1 MQPLIYLRDNSL
13 FTLPRGLKVIL
24 DQFGQGGKGQ
34 WEVVLAASVIAT
46 LPMLVIFFLGQH
58 YFVEGSPPPAARAD
72 RWSKLDDAR
81 RRRPWGGP
89 VGARRSWLMLTTLA
103 VVCVAVAVGVV
114 AWDGGRARPEPAR
127 DPAQAWSATL
137 HTPPDPVVSPV
148 QRASA
153 AVQVGPPPTSAV
165 QLQLAGGTLYVRDSG
180 RVRALDPRSGRE
192 RWVYP
197 AGPQGLANLEVVSFV
212 ADVEAT
218 AVAVRRTGGSG
229 PEGLVVLLDPAT
241 GRPRWQRR
249 VGGEVY
255 PDSLAVGPAGV
266 HLVAQDF
273 LTSEELAARLRR
285 DDRSSLH
292 PRLTTT
298 GRGGRLRWQR
308 PLQDRGGRAGLLGDA
323 IATTA
328 GGRVVVIEGWGWGA
342 DVEAFDA
349 ATGAGSWGRR
359 VRQAGGALAWGD
371 RLLLNLW
378 DRRPVV
384 RAVDGTPLRADFLPA
399 ELLASGPPTPTGT
412 STSGQFEYRLAGD
425 TLYVFAND
433 RLAAVDLRAGTVRW
447 QVPTGVELYHM
458 PWWERILNPD
468 APQSDR
474 PFSASGV
481 TVRDGRV
488 LVVARDRCL
497 YVVDDRAGAV
507 AGRQC
512 GLPEPRPGSPLIS
525 TPEVTVYRTLG
536 ELVAYPLR
544 TG

>member
-1 MQPLIYLRDNSL
+1 
-13 FTLPRGLKVIL
+13 V
-24 DQFGQGGKGQ
+24 
-34 WEVVLAASVIAT
+34 A
-46 LPMLVIFFLGQH
+46 
-58 YFVEGSPPPAARAD
+58 
-72 RWSKLDDAR
+72 
-81 RRRPWGGP
+81 
-89 VGARRSWLMLTTLA
+89 ARRSLLVLATLA
-103 VVCVAVAVGVV
+103 VVSVAAAVGVA
-114 AWDGGRARPEPAR
+114 AWDRGRPSPELAR

-148 QRASA
+148 QRASPT
-153 AVQVGPPPTSAV
+153 VQPGSPPPSAV
-165 QLQLAGGTLYVRDSG
+165 QLQLAGGALYVRDGG

-192 RWVYP
+192 RWTYP
-197 AGPQGLANLEVVSFV
+197 AGPQGPATLEVVSFV
-212 ADVEAT
+212 ADAGAT
-218 AVAVRRTGGSG
+218 AVAVRRTGGRG
-229 PEGLVVLLDPAT
+229 PEGLVALLDPAS

-249 VGGEVY
+249 LGGEVY

-266 HLVAQDF
+266 HLVVQDF

-298 GRGGRLRWQR
+298 GRDGRPRWQR
-308 PLQDRGGRAGLLGDA
+308 PLRDRGGRAGLLGDA

-328 GGRVVVIEGWGWGA
+328 GGRVVLIEGWGRGA

-349 ATGAGSWGRR
+349 ATGARSWSRW
-359 VRQAGGALAWGD
+359 VQQAGGALAWGD

-378 DRRPVV
+378 DRRPLV
-384 RAVDGTPLRADFLPA
+384 RAADGARLRADFLPA
-399 ELLASGPPTPTGT
+399 ELLAAGPPMPPGW
-412 STSGQFEYRLAGD
+412 STSDQFRYGLAGD
-425 TLYVFAND
+425 SLYVFAND
-433 RLAAVDLRAGTVRW
+433 RLAAVDLGVGTVRW

-481 TVRDGRV
+481 AARDGKV

-497 YVVDDRAGAV
+497 YVVDDRTGAV

-512 GLPEPRPGSPLIS
+512 GLQEPWPGSPLIS

>member
-1 MQPLIYLRDNSL
+1 
-13 FTLPRGLKVIL
+13 V
-24 DQFGQGGKGQ
+24 
-34 WEVVLAASVIAT
+34 A
-46 LPMLVIFFLGQH
+46 
-58 YFVEGSPPPAARAD
+58 
-72 RWSKLDDAR
+72 
-81 RRRPWGGP
+81 
-89 VGARRSWLMLTTLA
+89 ARRSWLVLATLA
-103 VVCVAVAVGVV
+103 VVSVAAAVGVA
-114 AWDGGRARPEPAR
+114 AWDRGRASPEPAR

-153 AVQVGPPPTSAV
+153 AVQVGPPPPSAV
-165 QLQLAGGTLYVRDSG
+165 QLQLAGGTLYVRDSSQ
-180 RVRALDPRSGRE
+180 VRALDPRSGRE
-192 RWVYP
+192 RWTYP
-197 AGPQGLANLEVVSFV
+197 AAAQGPAALEVVSFV
-212 ADVEAT
+212 AGGEAT

-229 PEGLVVLLDPAT
+229 PEGLVALLDPAS

-249 VGGEVY
+249 LGGEVY

-273 LTSEELAARLRR
+273 LTSEELAARLQR

-298 GRGGRLRWQR
+298 GRDGRPRWQR
-308 PLQDRGGRAGLLGDA
+308 PLRDRGGRAGLLGDA
-323 IATTA
+323 ITTTA
-328 GGRVVVIEGWGWGA
+328 GGRVVLIEGWSRGA

-349 ATGAGSWGRR
+349 ATGAQSWGRR
-359 VRQAGGALAWGD
+359 VQQAGGALAWGD

-384 RAVDGTPLRADFLPA
+384 RAPDGARLRADFLPA
-399 ELLASGPPTPTGT
+399 ALLAAGPPMPPGW
-412 STSGQFEYRLAGD
+412 STSGQFQYGLAGD

-433 RLAAVDLRAGTVRW
+433 RLAAVDLRAGAVRW
-447 QVPTGVELYHM
+447 QVQTEVELYHP
-458 PWWERILNPD
+458 PWWERIFNPD

-474 PFSASGV
+474 PYSSSGV
-481 TVRDGRV
+481 TARDGRV

-497 YVVDDRAGAV
+497 YVVDDRTGAV

-525 TPEVTVYRTLG
+525 TPEVTVYRTLSG
-536 ELVAYPLR
+536 MVAYPLR